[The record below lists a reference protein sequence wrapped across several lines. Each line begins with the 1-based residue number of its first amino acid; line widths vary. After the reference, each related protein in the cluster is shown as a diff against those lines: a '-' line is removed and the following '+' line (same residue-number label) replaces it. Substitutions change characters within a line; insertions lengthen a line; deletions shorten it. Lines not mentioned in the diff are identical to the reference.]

1 MRNAATHILHRTL
14 RHAYP
19 EAVRGEGAWLVD
31 SAGRRYLDG
40 SGGAAVSSI
49 GHANPE
55 VLAAIAAQT
64 ARLEFAHTGLFTTGA
79 AEALADLLAARA
91 PGARWRVFF
100 VSGGSEATEAALKF
114 ARQVQIERGQGS
126 RDHFV
131 SRLYSYHGNTL
142 GALSVSGNLRRRA
155 PYAPMLTPNVRHIG
169 AVYAYRGR
177 AATESVRDYGLD
189 RANEL
194 EAAIAALG
202 DDRVIAFIAE
212 TVVGATLGAVEATP
226 GYFQRIREICTRR
239 GVLMILDE
247 IMCGMG
253 RCGTLYACVHDGV
266 VPDVITLGKA
276 LAGGY
281 QPLAAMLVR
290 EEIAREVEAGSGALD
305 HGHTFVG
312 HPVACAAGLAVQKI
326 VERDGLVAKSATIGM
341 ALKRELGQRLGDHP
355 AVGDIRGRG
364 AFIAIEL
371 VADRKT
377 KRPFDRALKVS
388 EALTATA
395 LDLGLVCYP
404 GSGSADGT
412 NGDHLLLAPPF
423 TLTDADLAD
432 LIDRTCTTIERVTAR
447 LPMA

>member
-31 SAGRRYLDG
+31 SSGKRYLDG

-64 ARLEFAHTGLFTTGA
+64 ARLEFAHTGFLTTPV
-79 AEALADLLAARA
+79 AEELADLLAAKA
-91 PGARWRVFF
+91 PGSRWRVFF
-100 VSGGSEATEAALKF
+100 VSGGSEANEAALKF
-114 ARQVQIERGQGS
+114 SRQVQIERGRAS

-131 SRLYSYHGNTL
+131 SRLFSYHGNTL
-142 GALSVSGNLRRRA
+142 GALSVSGNMRRRA
-155 PYAPMLTPNVRHIG
+155 PYAPMLMPNVRHIG

-194 EAAIAALG
+194 EGAIAALG
-202 DDRVIAFIAE
+202 EDRVIAFIAE

-226 GYFQRIREICTRR
+226 GYFQRIREICNRH

-253 RCGTLYACVHDGV
+253 RCGTLFACVHDGV
-266 VPDVITLGKA
+266 VPDIITLGKA

-290 EEIAREVEAGSGALD
+290 EEIAREVESGSGALD

-326 VERDGLVAKSATIGM
+326 MERDGLVGRSATIGTV
-341 ALKRELGQRLGDHP
+341 LKRELGRRLKDHP

-364 AFIAIEL
+364 AFIALEL
-371 VADRKT
+371 VADRAS
-377 KRPFDRALKVS
+377 KRPFDRSLKVA
-388 EALTATA
+388 EKLKATA
-395 LDLGLVCYP
+395 LDLGLICYP
-404 GSGSADGT
+404 GSGSVDGT
-412 NGDHLLLAPPF
+412 SGDHLLLAPPY
-423 TLTDADLAD
+423 TLTEGELAE
-432 LIDRTCTTIERVTAR
+432 LIERTCVTIERVTAD

>member
-1 MRNAATHILHRTL
+1 
-14 RHAYP
+14 
-19 EAVRGEGAWLVD
+19 
-31 SAGRRYLDG
+31 
-40 SGGAAVSSI
+40 
-49 GHANPE
+49 
-55 VLAAIAAQT
+55 
-64 ARLEFAHTGLFTTGA
+64 
-79 AEALADLLAARA
+79 
-91 PGARWRVFF
+91 
-100 VSGGSEATEAALKF
+100 
-114 ARQVQIERGQGS
+114 VQIERGRAS

-131 SRLYSYHGNTL
+131 SRLFSYHGNTL
-142 GALSVSGNLRRRA
+142 GALSVSGNLKRRA
-155 PYAPMLTPNVRHIG
+155 PYAPMLMPNVRHIG

-177 AATESVRDYGLD
+177 TATESVRDYGLD

-194 EAAIAALG
+194 EATIAALG
-202 DDRVIAFIAE
+202 EDRVIAFIAE

-226 GYFQRIREICTRR
+226 GYFQRIRDICTRH

-266 VPDVITLGKA
+266 VPDIITLGKA

-326 VERDGLVAKSATIGM
+326 VERDGLVGKSATIGTV
-341 ALKRELGQRLGDHP
+341 LKRELGGRLKDHP
-355 AVGDIRGRG
+355 AVGDVRGRG

-371 VADRKT
+371 VAYRKT
-377 KRPFDRALKVS
+377 KRPFDRSLRVAETLR
-388 EALTATA
+388 ATA

-423 TLTDADLAD
+423 TLSQPELDELVEK
-432 LIDRTCTTIERVTAR
+432 TCVTIERVTAG
-447 LPMA
+447 LPVA